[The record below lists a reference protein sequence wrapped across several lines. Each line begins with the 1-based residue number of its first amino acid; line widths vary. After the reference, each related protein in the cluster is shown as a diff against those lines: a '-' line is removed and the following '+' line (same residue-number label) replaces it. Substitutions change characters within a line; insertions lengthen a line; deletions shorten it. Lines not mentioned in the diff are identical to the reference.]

1 MKALIKQKPA
11 SQKEIFY
18 ESDWLEWMDQNT
30 GYPLNTYPYKY
41 GLCDDAISDKPDDY
55 NITVEK
61 INGVKYYTATI
72 KDDYIPNTDEIVH
85 DQSD

>member
-18 ESDWLEWMDQNT
+18 ESDWMEWMDPNT

-41 GLCDDAISDKPDDY
+41 GLCEDAVSDDPDDY
-55 NITVEK
+55 TITYEV
-61 INGVKYYTATI
+61 INGIKYYTATI
-72 KDDYIPNTDEIVH
+72 KDDFIP

>member
-18 ESDWLEWMDQNT
+18 ESDWLEFMDKET

-41 GLCDDAISDKPDDY
+41 GLCEDAISNNPDDY
-55 NITVEK
+55 DITMKK
-61 INGVKYYTATI
+61 IDGVKYYTATI
-72 KDDYIPNTDEIVH
+72 KEDYVPDVP
-85 DQSD
+85 DMGD